1 MRIIIAELKAAP
13 GMRAQLLELLD
24 GMLAPSRA
32 EAGCISYRYFVSS
45 EDPDLIHFFEEWQDQ
60 ASIEE
65 HFATDHFRD
74 LGVRI
79 PNLIISGP
87 DIRIYE
93 AVPAETS

>member
-79 PNLIISGP
+79 QNHIISGP
-87 DIRIYE
+87 AIRIYE